1 MSEVLTVANASRA
14 TQVTFYED
22 RARVIRVATA
32 LVGAGHARVRVLGVS
47 PFVDERSIEAGVAVG
62 DARVLAASAHW
73 YARAEGAVTR
83 EDVEAL
89 EVKRVEAERALALA
103 RAAYQ
108 REIESRSRV
117 VTLTADQ
124 ARALAQVPLGV
135 REPERLASFVG
146 AWTALSNAEREG
158 LEAIDHARR
167 EVATLEDALSLAS
180 ARLAEAS
187 VREPRL
193 EAAIDVQVETTR
205 ASEITLEIAYRL
217 PCALWRPEH
226 VARLVDRGETET
238 RKASLEIVTLA
249 TLWQRTGEAWDGID
263 VALSTARPARE
274 ASPPL
279 LSEDVLRSQKKA
291 PEMKKRVVV
300 EAREE
305 AVKVAGL
312 ERERGEVSEMPGV
325 DDGGEPLHYTPSSKV
340 TLRSD
345 GRPVRVEI
353 ARTAL
358 EADVASV
365 VQAELSAA
373 AHLRATAT
381 LTRGG
386 PLLEGPLR
394 LARNATLVGRAK
406 LDFVGKGEPFEV
418 GFGADD
424 AIRVRRRTHETRD
437 TTALLG
443 TQKVRRHVSLFF
455 SNLSDTRRSFEIV
468 ERLPVSEI
476 EGLEIE
482 LVDDDDAPAR
492 AWKLDPKTGFAA
504 RTLTLDGG
512 ATSVVKLAYELRAAS
527 NVVLGG

>member
-1 MSEVLTVANASRA
+1 VSEVLTVANGSRA

-47 PFVDERSIEAGVAVG
+47 PFVDERSIEASVAVG
-62 DARVLAASAHW
+62 EARVLAASAHW
-73 YARAEGAVTR
+73 SARAEGAATR

-89 EVKRVEAERALALA
+89 EAKRVEADRALALA

-108 REIESRSRV
+108 REIESRARV
-117 VTLTADQ
+117 QALTTDQ

-146 AWTALSNAEREG
+146 AWTALTNAEREA

-167 EVATLEDALSLAS
+167 EVATLEDALALAS

-193 EAAIDVQVETTR
+193 EAAIDVQLETPR

-226 VARLVDRGETET
+226 IARLADEGETGV
-238 RKASLEIVTLA
+238 RKATLEIVTLA
-249 TLWQRTGEAWDGID
+249 TLWQRTGEAWEGVE

-279 LSEDVLRSQKKA
+279 LTEDVLRSQKKA
-291 PEMKKRVVV
+291 PEMRKKVVV
-300 EAREE
+300 QSREE
-305 AVKVAGL
+305 EVKTAGL

-325 DDGGEPLHYTPSSKV
+325 DDGGEPLHYSPTTKV

-353 ARTAL
+353 ARTSL
-358 EADVASV
+358 DADVASV
-365 VQAELSAA
+365 VRAELSAA

-381 LTRGG
+381 LARGG
-386 PLLEGPLR
+386 PLLAGPLR

-424 AIRVRRRTHETRD
+424 AIRVKRRMHETRD
-437 TTALLG
+437 TTAILG
-443 TQKVRRHVSLFF
+443 TQKVRRHVALFF
-455 SNLSDTRRSFEIV
+455 SNLSDAHRSFEVV

-476 EGLEIE
+476 EGLEVE
-482 LVDDDDAPAR
+482 LVDDDEAPAR
-492 AWKLDPKTGFAA
+492 AWKLDPKTGFA
-504 RTLTLDGG
+504 TSKLSLDGG
-512 ATSVVKLAYELRAAS
+512 ATAVLKLAYELRAAS
-527 NVVLGG
+527 NVVLGA